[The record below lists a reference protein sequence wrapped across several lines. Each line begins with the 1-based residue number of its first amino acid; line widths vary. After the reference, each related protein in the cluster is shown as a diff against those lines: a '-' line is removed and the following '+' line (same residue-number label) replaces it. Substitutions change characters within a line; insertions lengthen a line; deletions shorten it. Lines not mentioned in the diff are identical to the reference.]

1 MRNIKQSPNAG
12 SSLRWVVESLLEALA
27 LEHQGRVGH
36 DYTTYDS
43 SRRHCNVC
51 FYLGIVANE
60 THSLPGD
67 EDIICIRKVKNSKK
81 EVVA

>member
-1 MRNIKQSPNAG
+1 MRTLKQKPNAG
-12 SSLRWVVESLLEALA
+12 SSLRWVVDGLIEALA
-27 LEHQGRVGH
+27 LEHMERVGH

-60 THSLPGD
+60 TSSLPGD
-67 EDIICIRKVKNSKK
+67 EDIICVRKVKGVKK
-81 EVVA
+81 EKVA